1 MSFPSFEVN
10 CATVGH
16 VGILDAD
23 GGRGVGGNE
32 TNNPEDD
39 GEDEG
44 SDGQQEVACQPH
56 HGGVHAVA
64 GLVHLLLLLL
74 LLLSRLDSDYIHPL
88 IETKINC
95 VGSLE
100 HLVGGMQNHLKEG
113 DCHRE
118 QHPDVNHLDVRGD
131 W

>member
-39 GEDEG
+39 SEDEG
-44 SDGQQEVACQPH
+44 SDGQQEVARQPLNTL
-56 HGGVHAVA
+56 AP
-64 GLVHLLLLLL
+64 LRHLLFPLFLLRLNLDHFHLL
-74 LLLSRLDSDYIHPL
+74 V
-88 IETKINC
+88 ETTMDCI
-95 VGSLE
+95 GLLE
-100 HLVGGMQNHLKEG
+100 HLIGGMSDHLQEG
-113 DCHRE
+113 NCHCE

-131 W
+131 R